1 MSEKNK
7 QDDSKRK
14 RKNQIIF
21 RCSDEELELL
31 NEVTQKSG
39 LSRTDFF
46 LSVLKNGSVIII
58 NISEYEKNIS
68 SCISKTDI
76 QMKEFNTKMEM
87 HLNDFEQ
94 KKRQFFKFDNAKT
107 FFFWASQA
115 VSFGTFGFLVY
126 FLFFRG

>member
-1 MSEKNK
+1 
-7 QDDSKRK
+7 
-14 RKNQIIF
+14 
-21 RCSDEELELL
+21 
-31 NEVTQKSG
+31 
-39 LSRTDFF
+39 
-46 LSVLKNGSVIII
+46 
-58 NISEYEKNIS
+58 
-68 SCISKTDI
+68 
-76 QMKEFNTKMEM
+76 MKKFNTKMEM